1 MFSQIEIPHFVTSGG
16 LLRLARKSEGGRTL
30 AFLEKR
36 TALRH
41 YAELQKSMYNYTL
54 VMTRKVKKKSLSH
67 DVNCPQRCVFWWPK
81 HYTRF
86 VFKHLLGLVY
96 KFTVFKDHPKIL
108 YFYRKPRFQSSLG
121 LASDFVD

>member
-1 MFSQIEIPHFVTSGG
+1 MFSRIEIPHFVTSGG

-54 VMTRKVKKKSLSH
+54 VMTRKVKKSHSVMMSIVRKDAFSGGQNIIRDLFLNTFSGLFTKSQCLKIT
-67 DVNCPQRCVFWWPK
+67 PK
-81 HYTRF
+81 KSFT
-86 VFKHLLGLVY
+86 LLENQDS
-96 KFTVFKDHPKIL
+96 KA
-108 YFYRKPRFQSSLG
+108 QLG
-121 LASDFVD
+121 

>member
-1 MFSQIEIPHFVTSGG
+1 MFSRIEIPHFVTSGG

-54 VMTRKVKKKSLSH
+54 VMTRKVKKSHSVMMSIVRKDAFSGGQNIIRDLFLNTFSGLFTKSQCLKITQKNFTLLENQDS
-67 DVNCPQRCVFWWPK
+67 K
-81 HYTRF
+81 A
-86 VFKHLLGLVY
+86 HLG
-96 KFTVFKDHPKIL
+96 
-108 YFYRKPRFQSSLG
+108 
-121 LASDFVD
+121 

>member
-1 MFSQIEIPHFVTSGG
+1 MFSRIEIPHFVTSGG

-86 VFKHLLGLVY
+86 VLNTF
-96 KFTVFKDHPKIL
+96 
-108 YFYRKPRFQSSLG
+108 SSLFTNSQFLKITQKSFTFIENPDSKAHLG
-121 LASDFVD
+121 